1 MENIFEYLGQL
12 FCATPLTPKDKARE
26 LVANMIRF
34 CGSKENAKECAKI
47 AVTDMINLLNGLL
60 HDNIFS
66 TNSDYYLGEEK
77 PTEFLELVKME
88 IENL

>member
-1 MENIFEYLGQL
+1 MNNLFEALGQI
-12 FCATPLTPKDKARE
+12 FKVTPLTPKDKARE

-34 CGSKENAKECAKI
+34 CGSRENAKQCATV
-47 AVTDMINLLNGLL
+47 AVNDMINMLNGLM
-60 HDNIFS
+60 HDNQFWS
-66 TNSDYYLGEEK
+66 NSDYYLGEEK